1 MQMLQYSSVAE
12 AAEAAMDGADEVAV
26 QLNQSGWAQVQV
38 DMDLPCRCEHWS
50 YSYRDIEGTA
60 FNNATP
66 KTYAAPYTSG
76 DVIGLLDHLA
86 GRSA

>member
-1 MQMLQYSSVAE
+1 MQ
-12 AAEAAMDGADEVAV
+12 VAV
-26 QLNQSGWAQVQV
+26 ELNQSGHVRIGWAQVQV

-66 KTYAAPYTSG
+66 KTYVAPYTSG
-76 DVIGLLDHLA
+76 DVIGCWITLPGAAPSL
-86 GRSA
+86 